1 MLPPQLSA
9 ATRAALDEHAQL
21 YRLRPKPPGAC
32 IAVRAETLLA
42 SDFSADAALAA
53 LTAPRAVGAGTL
65 GTPGAPGGGSTA
77 DDADADATPRV
88 AALAPEAVPRLLGL
102 PAGLQRC
109 VGAACLA
116 LGRCGLLPLLG
127 EPSEYRSMAEGAA
140 RLELGAAALCDLH
153 VLSPS
158 DHSLLGLLD
167 HTATPPGA
175 RLLQRWLVAPL
186 AKARPA
192 APCSPLQPPATPCS
206 LLSTLWPECPP
217 PSLSTPAHA
226 LRHLGASW
234 RRHYTACTLHIP
246 RGVGG

>member
-1 MLPPQLSA
+1 M
-9 ATRAALDEHAQL
+9 
-21 YRLRPKPPGAC
+21 
-32 IAVRAETLLA
+32 RAETLLA

-65 GTPGAPGGGSTA
+65 GAPGAPGGGSTA
-77 DDADADATPRV
+77 DADAADAAPRV

-167 HTATPPGA
+167 RTATPPGA

-192 APCSPLQPPATPCS
+192 APCSPLQPPAAPCN
-206 LLSTLWPECPP
+206 PM
-217 PSLSTPAHA
+217 
-226 LRHLGASW
+226 
-234 RRHYTACTLHIP
+234 
-246 RGVGG
+246 